1 MVSFEQRLKKIKTT
15 EEAEEQVRL
24 SKGYVTRLRN
34 EAKKCETLDGKL
46 AMNEKV
52 KQAESVLRK
61 MRRSIFDIEDA
72 INNGL
77 AATSI
82 LN

>member
-15 EEAEEQVRL
+15 EDAEEQVRL

-52 KQAESVLRK
+52 KQREA
-61 MRRSIFDIEDA
+61 
-72 INNGL
+72 
-77 AATSI
+77 
-82 LN
+82 

>member
-1 MVSFEQRLKKIKTT
+1 
-15 EEAEEQVRL
+15 
-24 SKGYVTRLRN
+24 
-34 EAKKCETLDGKL
+34 
-46 AMNEKV
+46 MNEKV

>member
-15 EEAEEQVRL
+15 EDEEEQVRL
-24 SKGYVTRLRN
+24 SKGYVARLRN

>member
-15 EEAEEQVRL
+15 EDAEEQVRL

-46 AMNEKV
+46 AMNEKE
-52 KQAESVLRK
+52 KQAESVKQSAQQNQQRQ
-61 MRRSIFDIEDA
+61 ST
-72 INNGL
+72 
-77 AATSI
+77 AAR
-82 LN
+82 LM